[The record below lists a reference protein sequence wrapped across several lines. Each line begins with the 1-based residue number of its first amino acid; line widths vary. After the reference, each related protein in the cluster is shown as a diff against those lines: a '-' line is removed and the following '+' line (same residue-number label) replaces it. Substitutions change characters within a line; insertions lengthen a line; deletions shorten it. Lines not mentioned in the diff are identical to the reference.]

1 MLAAVRGGI
10 EEGVNS
16 GNWKEAL
23 GKTLLGIV
31 AASFTDGL
39 TETERDTGFRGFL
52 GSLFGPRVPGRQTG
66 GPVSARMP
74 YVVGERGPELFIP
87 GQSGFVAANQSLSQR
102 GRDVNVNL
110 NYTNNGVDYGV
121 DAQEQLF
128 NNAGFMTN
136 IVRQQLSELENDA

>member
-87 GQSGFVAANQSLSQR
+87 GQAGFVQSNRELRQQRSQTPVINQSL
-102 GRDVNVNL
+102 N
-110 NYTNNGVDYGV
+110 
-121 DAQEQLF
+121 F
-128 NNAGFMTN
+128 NAPN
-136 IVRQQLSELENDA
+136 IAPAVMRTAIDQAPLLAAAMRQQFEDEP